1 MDLLC
6 PGEIPI
12 ELARGL
18 CGTRERERERERERG
33 MGSGLIY
40 VETNLNL
47 LSAAGFD

>member
-6 PGEIPI
+6 SGEIPI
-12 ELARGL
+12 ESARGL
-18 CGTRERERERERERG
+18 WREREREREG
-33 MGSGLIY
+33 GGWGSGLIY